1 MDGVKFLSANITAIK
16 GANYL
21 FWFKSALAA
30 TDIEVTTVADS
41 LFVWPKALVDIDELR
56 HKLTLVGF
64 LVAPTDKTRLLE
76 DKTHNT

>member
-30 TDIEVTTVADS
+30 TDIEVTRVADS
-41 LFVWPKALVDIDELR
+41 LFVWPKALVDIDV
-56 HKLTLVGF
+56 LTLVGF